1 MAYSFPIVG
10 NMLPPKTDMRN
21 QKPEMSFPK
30 WAIQRTPAS
39 ATEDA
44 GVPKL
49 EMHGRP
55 RPVNRKPTSDILLI
69 LSTISDIEYSPLLMI
84 YREQPG
90 RAVSGE
96 AAPGEQAPT
105 GADGPGFF
113 LSARFDVELSFG
125 RHGTLRREPR
135 GNGDDQAR
143 RGKGY
148 PQGAPDPC
156 L

>member
-1 MAYSFPIVG
+1 
-10 NMLPPKTDMRN
+10 MLPPKTDARN
-21 QKPEMSFPK
+21 PKPEMSFPK
-30 WAIQRTPAS
+30 WATQRTPTS
-39 ATEDA
+39 ATKDV
-44 GVPKL
+44 GVPKP
-49 EMHGRP
+49 EMLGRP
-55 RPVNRKPTSDILLI
+55 RPVNRKPASDISLI
-69 LSTISDIEYSPLLMI
+69 LSTISDTGYFFLLMI
-84 YREQPG
+84 YREEPG

-113 LSARFDVELSFG
+113 LSARFDFELSFG
-125 RHGTLRREPR
+125 RCGAPRRVSR

>member
-1 MAYSFPIVG
+1 MKDCLFLYSKFF
-10 NMLPPKTDMRN
+10 LLFLS
-21 QKPEMSFPK
+21 SFYTYILFK
-30 WAIQRTPAS
+30 
-39 ATEDA
+39 
-44 GVPKL
+44 
-49 EMHGRP
+49 
-55 RPVNRKPTSDILLI
+55 VNFQTFILLEKI
-69 LSTISDIEYSPLLMI
+69 LLFSNLIFPLLMI
-84 YREQPG
+84 YREEPG

-105 GADGPGFF
+105 GADWPGFF
-113 LSARFDVELSFG
+113 LSAHVDFEMSFG
-125 RHGTLRREPR
+125 RCETPRRASR

>member
-1 MAYSFPIVG
+1 MHHLG
-10 NMLPPKTDMRN
+10 
-21 QKPEMSFPK
+21 
-30 WAIQRTPAS
+30 
-39 ATEDA
+39 DA
-44 GVPKL
+44 GVPHLDDAGAYKKAFEFKNL
-49 EMHGRP
+49 NFR
-55 RPVNRKPTSDILLI
+55 
-69 LSTISDIEYSPLLMI
+69 LLMI

-105 GADGPGFF
+105 GADRPGFC
-113 LSARFDVELSFG
+113 LSASF
-125 RHGTLRREPR
+125 RLWLTIVRCGTHRREPR

-148 PQGAPDPC
+148 PQGAPDLC

>member
-1 MAYSFPIVG
+1 
-10 NMLPPKTDMRN
+10 
-21 QKPEMSFPK
+21 
-30 WAIQRTPAS
+30 
-39 ATEDA
+39 
-44 GVPKL
+44 
-49 EMHGRP
+49 
-55 RPVNRKPTSDILLI
+55 
-69 LSTISDIEYSPLLMI
+69 MI
-84 YREQPG
+84 YREEPG

-105 GADGPGFF
+105 GADWPGFY
-113 LSARFDVELSFG
+113 LSARFRLWLTVVG
-125 RHGTLRREPR
+125 CGTHRREPR